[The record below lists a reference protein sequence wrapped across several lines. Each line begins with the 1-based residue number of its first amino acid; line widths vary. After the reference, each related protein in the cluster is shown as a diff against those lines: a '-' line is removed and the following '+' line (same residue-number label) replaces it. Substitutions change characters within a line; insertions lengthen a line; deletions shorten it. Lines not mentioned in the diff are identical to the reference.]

1 MEAANVTVDR
11 PCPFREQG
19 YTVATTDKRLKVWH
33 KLVYAHRDG
42 EVFGMTDD
50 EPVKWIMP
58 CPVVGQ
64 EDDAG
69 RERKQVD

>member
-1 MEAANVTVDR
+1 
-11 PCPFREQG
+11 
-19 YTVATTDKRLKVWH
+19 
-33 KLVYAHRDG
+33 
-42 EVFGMTDD
+42 MTDD